1 MRAFR
6 VTYNVGG
13 SSGKQEVLLGYFPY
27 STTEEDLAF
36 PLSQKDPEF
45 DPNSPFCKITRQKE
59 LSMDQVRIT
68 DLSTRELRILL
79 GI

>member
-6 VTYNVGG
+6 VTYDVEG
-13 SSGKQEVLLGYFPY
+13 SSGNQEVLLGYFPY
-27 STTEEDLAF
+27 STPEVDLAS
-36 PLSQKDPEF
+36 PLSQKDPKF
-45 DPNSPFCKITRQKE
+45 NPDSPFCKITEQKE
-59 LSMDQVRIT
+59 ISMDQVRIT

>member
-13 SSGKQEVLLGYFPY
+13 SSGKQAVLLGNFPY
-27 STTEEDLAF
+27 DHPEGDLLF
-36 PLSQKDPEF
+36 FLSKKDPEF

-68 DLSTRELRILL
+68 DLSARELRILL
-79 GI
+79 GV

>member
-6 VTYNVGG
+6 VTYDVGG

-27 STTEEDLAF
+27 STTDEDLTF
-36 PLSQKDPEF
+36 HLSKKDPEF

-59 LSMDQVRIT
+59 ISMDQVRIT
-68 DLSTRELRILL
+68 DLSARELRILL
-79 GI
+79 GL

>member
-13 SSGKQEVLLGYFPY
+13 SSGKQEVLLGNFSYIDPHG
-27 STTEEDLAF
+27 DLVHC
-36 PLSQKDPEF
+36 LSRKDPEF
-45 DPNSPFCKITRQKE
+45 NLNSPFCKITEEKE

-68 DLSTRELRILL
+68 DLSATELRILL

>member
-36 PLSQKDPEF
+36 HLSKKDPEF
-45 DPNSPFCKITRQKE
+45 DPSSPFCKITKQKE
-59 LSMDQVRIT
+59 LSMGQVRIT
-68 DLSTRELRILL
+68 DLSAGELRILL
-79 GI
+79 GM

>member
-6 VTYNVGG
+6 VTYNVEG
-13 SSGKQEVLLGYFPY
+13 SSGKQEVLLGNFSYSAPY
-27 STTEEDLAF
+27 VDLVHF
-36 PLSQKDPEF
+36 LSRKDPEF
-45 DPNSPFCKITRQKE
+45 NLNSPFCKIIGEEE

-68 DLSTRELRILL
+68 DLSATELRILL